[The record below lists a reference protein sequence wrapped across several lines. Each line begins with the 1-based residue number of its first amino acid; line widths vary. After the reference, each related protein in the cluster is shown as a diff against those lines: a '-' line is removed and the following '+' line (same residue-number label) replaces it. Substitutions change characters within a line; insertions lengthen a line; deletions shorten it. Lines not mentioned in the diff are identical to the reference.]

1 MFYGGRFVFRQ
12 ERLKHVSAMTMRTRE
27 VSWTSQCRE
36 NSGEGV
42 TTEANIQNIRRTK
55 KE

>member
-1 MFYGGRFVFRQ
+1 MVVVLFLDRRG
-12 ERLKHVSAMTMRTRE
+12 LSMSSAVTMRTSE
-27 VSWTSQCRE
+27 VSWTSQYRE